1 MTQEE
6 RLHIARNLIVAG
18 IEMAFQVTGSGL
30 AALEETETAMGAFLA
45 AHKNQVSVAQP
56 GSDITLNYYA
66 APGESTE
73 TAKQRAREMF
83 NELVL
88 QASRA

>member
-1 MTQEE
+1 MTVKPQTCSHVGPI
-6 RLHIARNLIVAG
+6 LNLGRAPHYSL
-18 IEMAFQVTGSGL
+18 GSTSSDGSSD
-30 AALEETETAMGAFLA
+30 T
-45 AHKNQVSVAQP
+45 QVSVAQP

-66 APGESTE
+66 SPGESTE

-83 NELVL
+83 DELVR